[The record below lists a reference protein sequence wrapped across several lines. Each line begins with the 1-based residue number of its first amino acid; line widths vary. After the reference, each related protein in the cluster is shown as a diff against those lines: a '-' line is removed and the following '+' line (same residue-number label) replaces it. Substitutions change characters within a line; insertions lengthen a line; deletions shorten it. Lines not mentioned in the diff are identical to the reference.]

1 MKLKYWAAD
10 MEKNHWEPHNEVESK
25 TRPSALKGLEKR
37 TFQFRVDPLSQC
49 ATLPK

>member
-10 MEKNHWEPHNEVESK
+10 KEKIIGSLIMRL
-25 TRPSALKGLEKR
+25 RPSALKGLEKR